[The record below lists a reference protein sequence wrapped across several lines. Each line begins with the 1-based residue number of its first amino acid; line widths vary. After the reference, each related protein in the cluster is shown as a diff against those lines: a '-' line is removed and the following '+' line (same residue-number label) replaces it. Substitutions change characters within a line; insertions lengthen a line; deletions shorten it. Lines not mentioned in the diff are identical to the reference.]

1 MTAFESVKPSLFY
14 RPYML
19 LIAIAFLLVSVYI
32 FFNAFLPIKHDQERD
47 KSPKL
52 WMLVP
57 LLFSVIPFLISVFVC
72 VSFFSTN
79 MDYINI
85 YEQYACGQSEVVE
98 GMVEEFHPMPETLHD
113 SEHFEVAGVK
123 FNYGA
128 DNSKCFYSRCKKDGG
143 IFVGN
148 GQKVKIWYVPYDGHN
163 YIMRVDLLDS

>member
-1 MTAFESVKPSLFY
+1 MTAFESVRPSLFY

-19 LIAIAFLLVSVYI
+19 LIAIAFLLVSV
-32 FFNAFLPIKHDQERD
+32 FVFLNAFLPIDRGMD
-47 KSPKL
+47 KKPKL

-57 LLFSVIPFLISVFVC
+57 LLFSVIPFLISVLTC

-79 MDYINI
+79 MDYIKI
-85 YEQYACGQSEVVE
+85 YEQYACGQSEFVE
-98 GMVEEFHPMPETLHD
+98 GIVEDFHPMPETLHD
-113 SEHFEVAGVK
+113 SEHFAVSGVK

-143 IFVGN
+143 IFIGN

-163 YIMRVDLLDS
+163 YIMRVDILDS

>member
-1 MTAFESVKPSLFY
+1 MIAFESVKPSLFY

-19 LIAIAFLLVSVYI
+19 LIAIALLLVSVFI
-32 FFNAFLPIKHDQERD
+32 FFNVFLPLKRD
-47 KSPKL
+47 RTL
-52 WMLVP
+52 WKLVP
-57 LLFSVIPFLISVFVC
+57 LLFSIIPFLIAVFAC

-98 GMVEEFHPMPETLHD
+98 GIVEEFHPMPETLHD
-113 SEHFEVAGVK
+113 SEHFAVSGVE

-128 DNSKCFYSRCKKDGG
+128 DNSKYFYSQCKKDGG
-143 IFVGN
+143 IFIGN

-163 YIMRVDLLDS
+163 YIMRVDILDS